1 MFFTIIQKK
10 IKFKNKVKRKFKSK
24 EKHFTFSRQQ
34 I

>member
-10 IKFKNKVKRKFKSK
+10 IKFKNKFKRKFKSK